1 VQLIVGTGDTVV
13 PAQQSRDFQATLT
26 AHGHAAADV
35 ELLEY
40 PGQHMFFSDPNN
52 IEHILANMVR
62 IPVMRCPAVWHTQ
75 SQPRPIARIPAGA
88 VLQPALAVNASPS
101 CDGEGCLY
109 AIGYAFQTLSIDKA
123 KRRRSWLHVVF

>member
-1 VQLIVGTGDTVV
+1 MGWQGRGEGCKPVQLIVGTGDTVV

-26 AHGHAAADV
+26 AHGHPAANV

-62 IPVMRCPAVWHTQ
+62 IPVMRCPALWHTQ
-75 SQPRPIARIPAGA
+75 SQPGPIP
-88 VLQPALAVNASPS
+88 VFLQERFFNQHL
-101 CDGEGCLY
+101 
-109 AIGYAFQTLSIDKA
+109 
-123 KRRRSWLHVVF
+123 R